1 MAEDIRDKPSLDHE
15 DILRLNFIRDP
26 GPYVFR
32 RYPRHGLRSHILEV
46 LDPHELER
54 EKTGIVIKGIRWFPR
69 ARPLKML
76 RIFRTKFPD
85 LGEAFEEIR
94 KVKIIESYLAPDYLA
109 TSNEFLVDYQGGDGY
124 SLILCGLQEY
134 VEGEVLDPW
143 SDLDARHLAELLR
156 RMKARPYEGPETDLE
171 ASIRHVQKKA
181 EGFVERIKKM
191 ILETHYVPDLAGV
204 QNLLLTPQGDIKLV
218 DINNIS
224 EVTFERF
231 IDTDDKGYPICD
243 KSIEALAF
251 LEEKLLVRPIDREE
265 PLYRIY
271 LDPLRVEAVTAIQK
285 AFHLAMEKEFPVAT
299 AP

>member
-1 MAEDIRDKPSLDHE
+1 MAEDIRDKPFIDHQ

-54 EKTGIVIKGIRWFPR
+54 ERTGIVIEGIRWFPR

-76 RIFRTKFPD
+76 RIFRTGFPD
-85 LGEAFEEIR
+85 LGEALEEIGR
-94 KVKIIESYLAPDYLA
+94 VKIVERYLAPEYLA
-109 TSNEFLVDYQGGDGY
+109 TSNEFLVDYQSGDGH

-143 SDLDARHLAELLR
+143 RHLDARHLAELLR
-156 RMKARPYEGPETDLE
+156 RMNAGPYGGPERDLE
-171 ASIRHVQKKA
+171 ARVRRVQKRA
-181 EGFVERIKKM
+181 EGFVGRIKKM

-204 QNLLLTPQGDIKLV
+204 QNLLLTPRGGIKLV

-224 EVTFERF
+224 EVRF
-231 IDTDDKGYPICD
+231 GRPIDTDDKGYPICD
-243 KSIEALAF
+243 KSIEALAL
-251 LEEKLLVRPIDREE
+251 LEEKLLARPIDREE
-265 PLYRIY
+265 TLYRIY
-271 LDPLRVEAVTAIQK
+271 LDPQRVKAVAAIQE
-285 AFHLAMEKEFPVAT
+285 AFHLAMEKELPA
-299 AP
+299 AGAS